1 MSDIVISAALTKI
14 ATELKA
20 VKGDQ
25 GPTGKKG
32 PKGDKGEKGP
42 AGPAGPKGD
51 AGPQGPE
58 GRKGDAGEKG
68 EQGAGIA
75 NIESDNIDGSLTFK
89 MSDGSS
95 QTVALPAVKVEG
107 KGKGKGSFVLHRGAT
122 KINDLT
128 DVNVTDSPPSNG
140 QALVWNASNNRFQP
154 GTVSGGGGGISNISE
169 DTSPQLGGNL
179 DVNGND
185 IVTTSN
191 GDIDLDPN
199 GSGVTVFKGN
209 ATRGA
214 GQFKLNCE
222 NNSHGI
228 TIKGPPHSAAAS
240 YTLTLPNNDG
250 DADQVLKTN
259 GSGTLS
265 WVAQSSGG
273 GVTVYA
279 TIDDLP
285 LSGVDEGS
293 MALVDSTDRL
303 YIFSDSG
310 WYNIALVN
318 TTPSIS
324 GVNSSY
330 DLAIDGTATVVTITA
345 TDPEG
350 LPITYS
356 LVSDTSGSIAS
367 VTQGTGSNTNVFT
380 ITPST
385 SESNAGTFTLT
396 FRASDGVNIASAASS
411 FTLQFS
417 VANSKYTSALITSVG
432 ANNAVN
438 NSFDD
443 ASTNNHT
450 ITTNGD
456 ATQVTFSPYRSGG
469 YSVYFDGTGDYLQ
482 AQDPSLVLG
491 GGDFT
496 VEFWIWPDGT
506 SLTSNAGIYSNAS
519 ESSGTSGS
527 IRISINGTD
536 ETTLVVKADTTT
548 LITSASG
555 AISVNEWNHVALVRS
570 GSGSNNMTLYVNGSA
585 SGTATNT
592 TNWDQQYALVGN
604 NVFSSANYFWKGYIR
619 DVRIVPGTAI
629 TPSSGGP
636 SIPLTAVANTDF
648 LTCHLPYIADGS
660 ANGNSITINGNP
672 TIEPFSPYNYQE
684 YVASSHGGSVHFD
697 GTGDSLSISG
707 GSTFSM
713 AGDFTAECWIY
724 CTATTNDYSGILG
737 FSHDGES
744 TGWNVLLRSGGK
756 FHFNVG
762 MTSTDTTGSVALNR
776 WTHLALVRNG
786 TGSGNCKL
794 YINGVADATT
804 ITKTGTVNQPTFIE
818 IGGYPAIAS
827 RKFTGYISNVRV
839 VNGTAVYTS
848 NFTPPTTPVTAITN
862 TELLINSTDAGII
875 DKSQATQ
882 ELSLHGNAKSSTT
895 QTKFLTSSMYFDGSG
910 DYISMEGNDR
920 FTMDGDF
927 TAEAWVYP
935 TAFTN
940 DYAAIIGFSHDT
952 EQKGFNILLRTNGK
966 PHFNVAMSYTD
977 ATGTIS
983 ANQWTHLALV
993 RSGTGSG
1000 NCKLYINGTAD
1011 ATTVTTNNT
1020 ASHIVTPQIGAYSGI
1035 VSRAFVGYISDVRI
1049 TKGLARYTSNF
1060 TVPSA
1065 ALSG

>member
-42 AGPAGPKGD
+42 TGPAGPKGD
-51 AGPQGPE
+51 AGPQGIE
-58 GRKGDAGEKG
+58 GKKGDAGEKG

-107 KGKGKGSFVLHRGAT
+107 KGKGKGNGSFVLHRGAT

-154 GTVSGGGGGISNISE
+154 GTVSGGGGISNISE
-169 DTSPQLGGNL
+169 DTSPQLGGDL

-318 TTPSIS
+318 TTPTIS

-330 DLAIDGTATVVTITA
+330 NLAKDGTATVVTITA

-350 LPITYS
+350 LPVTYS

-385 SESNAGTFTLT
+385 SESNQGTFTLT
-396 FRASDGVNIASAASS
+396 FRASDGVNIASAAAV
-411 FTLQFS
+411 FTLEFK
-417 VANSKYTSALITSVG
+417 VTNSNYTTALITSVG

-443 ASTNNHT
+443 ASSNNHT
-450 ITTNGD
+450 VTANGNS
-456 ATQVTFSPYRSGG
+456 TQNTFSPYRHGGYSARFDGSGDYLAVASSADFNVSSGAWTAEAWVYSTGWTTPISQHIFSSFASSTNRSSLYYNSSAGEITYWSNGSARIEGGSLNANQWYHIALVSDGTTTTLYVDGSSVGTTTYTQHDSNMAIYIGTAWNGAGTTNGYMDGYISDFRFVKGTAITPSSGG
-469 YSVYFDGTGDYLQ
+469 PTERLTAVTNTKLLTCHLPYMSDGSTTGRSVTVNGNAKPAPFAPYDYESYSASDNGGSVYFDGTGDYL
-482 AQDPSLVLG
+482 ASAGNGVSNFGTADFAMEGWFYLTASPSNYITVVQTRATNTSTAGFVLAISSS
-491 GGDFT
+491 DFY
-496 VEFWIWPDGT
+496 
-506 SLTSNAGIYSNAS
+506 IY
-519 ESSGTSGS
+519 
-527 IRISINGTD
+527 
-536 ETTLVVKADTTT
+536 
-548 LITSASG
+548 SG
-555 AISVNEWNHVALVRS
+555 AILVRKNS
-570 GSGSNNMTLYVNGSA
+570 AILSNQWYHWAYTRE
-585 SGTATNT
+585 SGTHR
-592 TNWDQQYALVGN
+592 L
-604 NVFSSANYFWKGYIR
+604 
-619 DVRIVPGTAI
+619 
-629 TPSSGGP
+629 
-636 SIPLTAVANTDF
+636 F
-648 LTCHLPYIADGS
+648 L
-660 ANGNSITINGNP
+660 NG
-672 TIEPFSPYNYQE
+672 E
-684 YVASSHGGSVHFD
+684 
-697 GTGDSLSISG
+697 
-707 GSTFSM
+707 
-713 AGDFTAECWIY
+713 
-724 CTATTNDYSGILG
+724 
-737 FSHDGES
+737 
-744 TGWNVLLRSGGK
+744 LLD
-756 FHFNVG
+756 
-762 MTSTDTTGSVALNR
+762 TDTTSRDYTEDTFRVGAKYDGSE
-776 WTHLALVRNG
+776 
-786 TGSGNCKL
+786 
-794 YINGVADATT
+794 Y
-804 ITKTGTVNQPTFIE
+804 
-818 IGGYPAIAS
+818 
-827 RKFTGYISNVRV
+827 FTGYQSDIRV
-839 VNGTAVYTS
+839 VKGSAVRNS
-848 NFTPPTTPVTAITN
+848 EFVPPTSPLSAVTN
-862 TELLINSTDAGII
+862 TSILLPFDDAGII
-875 DKSQATQ
+875 DKSQTVK
-882 ELSLHGNAKSSTT
+882 SLTLNGNTKSSTSYN
-895 QTKFLTSSMYFDGSG
+895 KFLTSSIEFDGSG
-910 DYISMEGNDR
+910 DYITLSTEDELILSS
-920 FTMDGDF
+920 GDF
-927 TAEAWVYP
+927 TIECWALSGDGNVSSDVGLFQFADGNLNSSAKGPAVGLASSGYWKMFYGSSSSATHASSSP
-935 TAFTN
+935 TLNTWHHVML
-940 DYAAIIGFSHDT
+940 IRS
-952 EQKGFNILLRTNGK
+952 
-966 PHFNVAMSYTD
+966 
-977 ATGTIS
+977 
-983 ANQWTHLALV
+983 
-993 RSGTGSG
+993 SGTT
-1000 NCKLYINGTAD
+1000 KLYIDGSQILSQSDSQDYTWKN
-1011 ATTVTTNNT
+1011 VT
-1020 ASHIVTPQIGAYSGI
+1020 IGGWTSSSNLWDGN
-1035 VSRAFVGYISDVRI
+1035 ISDFRI
-1049 TKGLARYTSNF
+1049 TKGLARTAS
-1060 TVPSA
+1060 VPSA